1 VNDPLE
7 TLRAY
12 RPFAPW
18 NLKDLTTTASA
29 ILRAAGVRP
38 INPAAAAAP
47 NQRSIRFYIA
57 RGLVAPPAGRG
68 TAAVYSYRHLLQI
81 LGVKLRQMEGATLDV
96 ITREM
101 GEMTGDVLE
110 RRVAAALGPSLLTP
124 DQVGGAGAGRAFYAR
139 ANRVDLVDDEITST
153 PRSGSRW
160 RRVSVGPEVEL
171 QLRDSHPLADSA
183 TDQQIADAIR
193 AALQRIDTHRA
204 DAG

>member
-1 VNDPLE
+1 VKDPLE

-12 RPFAPW
+12 RQFAPW
-18 NLKDLTTTASA
+18 NLKDLTATAST

-38 INPAAAAAP
+38 INPAAAVAP
-47 NQRSIRFYIA
+47 NERSIRFYIA
-57 RGLVAPPAGRG
+57 RGLVTSPAGRG
-68 TAAVYSYRHLLQI
+68 TAAAYAYRHLLQI
-81 LGVKLRQMEGATLDV
+81 LGVKLRQMEGATLEV

-124 DQVGGAGAGRAFYAR
+124 DQVGAAGAGRAFQAQ
-139 ANRVDLVDDEITST
+139 AHRVNLVVDETAST

-160 RRVSVGPEVEL
+160 RRVPVGPEIEL
-171 QLRDSHPLADSA
+171 QMRDSHPLADNA
-183 TDQQIADAIR
+183 TDQQIADAVR
-193 AALQRIDTHRA
+193 AALQRVSPQRA